1 MLYFRNYGIPS
12 AHCLFKHVS
21 GPPIKDL
28 GDKGGNYVLNLKEG
42 RARKVLFH
50 FVYQNDNKMY
60 DFIPIDVWKTFKMP
74 IAHAIDA
81 REILPSRT
89 DQT

>member
-1 MLYFRNYGIPS
+1 M
-12 AHCLFKHVS
+12 
-21 GPPIKDL
+21 
-28 GDKGGNYVLNLKEG
+28 NLKEG

-60 DFIPIDVWKTFKMP
+60 DFIPIDAWKTFKMP